1 MLTIFGADGATR
13 YPLELIDYCVT
24 HVFDGRDTLSFDI
37 DTILNEYKQLSEE
50 VRISTGSNIFVVK
63 SLDESGDTCTVDCQ
77 LDLDEWRERFY
88 PAYKETER
96 TLQEALDAIKP
107 AGWTVAGAGAITIRR
122 TLEGEYLTDYD
133 LLFKAADTYGV
144 TYQFDTLNRI
154 VNVIVPDNYTA
165 SGAYLMEELNLKRV
179 SFSGMSKDLVT
190 RLYCYGKDGMT
201 FADINDGKEYV
212 ENHDYTDKV
221 ISAVWKDDRYT
232 VPENMLADAR
242 KKLETMSRPSRSYE
256 CDVID
261 LAALNPDYGF
271 LTAWMYQVVTLI
283 DKRRGT
289 RIDHQVVEYKEYPL
303 SPENNVITLATAAPK
318 IESSIKQVQ
327 SSVEEVRAEA
337 ASGYAA
343 AVDKATGIITG
354 ANGGYVV
361 TRLNSEGQPIEIL
374 IMDSLDMNAAHK
386 AWRWNV
392 GGFGYS
398 QNGINGPFETA
409 ITMDGA
415 IVANFITAGTMSANL
430 IRSGVIIS
438 QDGNS
443 KIDLDSGNSE
453 LNGTFTSEGGE
464 YKIKFWAGM
473 LQLYKNNTETIEL
486 YSVGNEG
493 EHYGIIRILDAGQN
507 VLTSIVGG
515 TISTWNI
522 NIRTSDTEDHRV
534 LTGSDGL
541 TKLWVD
547 MINGYETEWLWDED
561 MQRYVLT
568 AK

>member
-1 MLTIFGADGATR
+1 MLTIFGADGATH

-96 TLQEALDAIKP
+96 TLQEELDAIKP
-107 AGWTVAGAGAITIRR
+107 AGWTIAGAGAITIRR

-144 TYQFDTLNRI
+144 TYQFDVINRM

-179 SFSGMSKDLVT
+179 SFSGISKDLVT

-201 FADINDGKEYV
+201 FADINGGKEYV

-232 VPENMLADAR
+232 VPENMLTDAR

-303 SPENNVITLATAAPK
+303 SPENNVITLATTAPK

-327 SSVEEVRAEA
+327 SSVDEVRAEA

-361 TRLNSEGQPIEIL
+361 TRLNNEGQPIEIL
-374 IMDSLDMNAAHK
+374 IMDSPDMNAAQK
-386 AWRWNV
+386 VWRWNV

-430 IRSGVIIS
+430 IRSGVIMS

-453 LNGTFTSEGGE
+453 LNGTFSSENGA
-464 YKIKFWAGM
+464 YKVKFWGGM
-473 LQLYKNNTETIEL
+473 MQFYKNDKATIDL
-486 YSVGNEG
+486 YSVGEG
-493 EHYGIIRILDAGQN
+493 EHYGIIRVFDADQN

-515 TISTWNI
+515 DIAAQHIYIKFPDFTDDVVLSGDSGKRELFI
-522 NIRTSDTEDHRV
+522 DRV
-534 LTGSDGL
+534 NGTDIDWVWDGAL
-541 TKLWVD
+541 D
-547 MINGYETEWLWDED
+547 
-561 MQRYVLT
+561 RFVL
-568 AK
+568 AEKK